1 MKNPE
6 CSRLRKEYNTKVAV
20 YNDCVKRVIQN
31 KYEMSYLWKYKND
44 YPADWKRKAEM
55 LTADRNQMREL
66 KRSIRELK
74 DNIRKCNAEH
84 PQETQEE
91 VQ

>member
-6 CSRLRKEYNTKVAV
+6 CSKLRKEYNQQVAIFNKLV
-20 YNDCVKRVIQN
+20 ERVVKN

-55 LTADRNQMREL
+55 LTADRNHMEIIKTNIINL
-66 KRSIRELK
+66 KFRL
-74 DNIRKCNAEH
+74 RKCNAEH
-84 PQETQEE
+84 PQK
-91 VQ
+91 